1 MNNSIKVVGA
11 ILYQND
17 GIIFGRRSSSSKS
30 FPGLLEFPGGKIE
43 NNESSKEALIRELK
57 EELDIDVKE
66 QDIFEFEGNES
77 IHSLDNNGKDI
88 HLFLYIVNKWTNTPI
103 IKEGIHDELKH
114 IYLDDLDTIKDMIPG
129 DQIFIPKIKNFVNK
143 KLK

>member
-1 MNNSIKVVGA
+1 MRYAEMNDLFSVPVARCK
-11 ILYQND
+11 
-17 GIIFGRRSSSSKS
+17 
-30 FPGLLEFPGGKIE
+30 
-43 NNESSKEALIRELK
+43 
-57 EELDIDVKE
+57 LDIDVKE

-114 IYLDDLDTIKDMIPG
+114 IYLH
-129 DQIFIPKIKNFVNK
+129 KIHFSKILFY
-143 KLK
+143 